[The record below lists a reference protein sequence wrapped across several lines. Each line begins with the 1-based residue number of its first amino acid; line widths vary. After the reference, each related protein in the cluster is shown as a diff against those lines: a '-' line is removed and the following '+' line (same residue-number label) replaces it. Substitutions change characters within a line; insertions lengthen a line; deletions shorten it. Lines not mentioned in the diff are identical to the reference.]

1 MRMQQHEARRQGMPE
16 KEGPLEGSGSM
27 FQSLWMQRLVAAAHA
42 QQSIY
47 GEQNM

>member
-1 MRMQQHEARRQGMPE
+1 MRMQQHAARQVPPAEKDGSLEA
-16 KEGPLEGSGSM
+16 SGSM

-47 GEQNM
+47 GEQPM